1 MLDYGFGRGSLRD
14 IESETVVLGIPQKC
28 KDTRQMRT
36 PFLLTQSQSEQE
48 DRVEKIQ
55 AFDFVRDQLAI
66 VPLNQRVLVQVEAI
80 ARCVRVPL
88 SDLFLWI
95 VGGSDYRADLEVAG
109 HAAPSAFAYDLDLY
123 VSSAEVNERLGAP

>member
-1 MLDYGFGRGSLRD
+1 MLDYEFGSGSLRD
-14 IESETVVLGIPQKC
+14 IESETVVLCIPQ
-28 KDTRQMRT
+28 TYNGTGRIRT
-36 PFLLTQSQSEQE
+36 PCLVTQSESEQE
-48 DRVEKIQ
+48 DRVEQIQ

-109 HAAPSAFAYDLDLY
+109 HAAPTAFAYDLDLHI
-123 VSSAEVNERLGAP
+123 SSAEAI